1 MILLRFL
8 SGLAEGSPLPA
19 THASKIHRAVKQGV
33 AETWGS
39 RVSSLAKPCQKPRLL
54 LEHAA
59 TGSLYLGHV
68 YLARLS
74 ATDARTKI
82 FGYWELGTAAGLVS
96 GPALASFLA
105 TGPWAQVLPGPGE
118 AMAVCI
124 AMLACCLMVAILL
137 FFPSTSEL
145 CEDGAVGARPLS
157 GAALTDRAWT
167 VQLTLSGSTDL
178 SRGAAS
184 SVESERGRDGGTET

>member
-1 MILLRFL
+1 MRHDHAGEQVYMRSPGHDDMHIDAADDFACRWWCRCLDLSDSRIRGLPLMILLRFL

-74 ATDARTKI
+74 HWPATTWCRMTGFSKFSTCNVVAMHSRPCLRT
-82 FGYWELGTAAGLVS
+82 WRDVAGAGRAPVGLEN
-96 GPALASFLA
+96 GA
-105 TGPWAQVLPGPGE
+105 WAQL
-118 AMAVCI
+118 
-124 AMLACCLMVAILL
+124 
-137 FFPSTSEL
+137 
-145 CEDGAVGARPLS
+145 
-157 GAALTDRAWT
+157 
-167 VQLTLSGSTDL
+167 Q
-178 SRGAAS
+178 
-184 SVESERGRDGGTET
+184 